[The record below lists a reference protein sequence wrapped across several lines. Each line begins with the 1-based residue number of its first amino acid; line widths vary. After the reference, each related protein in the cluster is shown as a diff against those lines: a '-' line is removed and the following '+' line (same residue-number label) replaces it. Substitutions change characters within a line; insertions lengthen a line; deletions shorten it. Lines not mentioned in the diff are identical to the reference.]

1 MTDSGTWSI
10 GDSSLDEPESQ
21 LLALLSE
28 CSGSV
33 DGRKKLMKLLFFS
46 EYYDPET
53 DRLQPDEQLG
63 GFTDFTIYKYGPF
76 SRKVMDAF
84 DELKKR
90 GLVEE
95 ETTLTFS
102 GNRKKKIRLTDE
114 GHRKVQDFDRDRKII
129 SVVADKLGD
138 ENGAELEG
146 ISLSMLGIE
155 REEKEEYRNTPVSDI
170 IAS

>member
-10 GDSSLDEPESQ
+10 SDSGLDEPESQ
-21 LLALLSE
+21 LLGLLSE

-53 DRLQPDEQLG
+53 DRLQPDERLG

-84 DELKKR
+84 DELKER

-102 GNRKKKIRLTDE
+102 GNRKKEVSLTDE
-114 GHRKVQDFDRDRKII
+114 GRRKAANFDRDRELL

-138 ENGAELEG
+138 ENGSELER

-155 REEKEEYRNTPVSDI
+155 REEKEEYRGTPVSDI